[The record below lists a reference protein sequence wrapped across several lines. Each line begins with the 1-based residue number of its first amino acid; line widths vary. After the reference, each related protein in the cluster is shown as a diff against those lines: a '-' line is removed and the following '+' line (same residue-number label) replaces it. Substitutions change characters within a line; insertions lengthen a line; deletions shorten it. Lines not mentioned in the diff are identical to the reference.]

1 MPQAPPANDFQTWLQ
16 ALQQLDKHL
25 TIAITQASEHY
36 GPDAAADPHRGLYIN
51 GAEIDRLLQRP
62 IGQPLFFHDQTTPP
76 PPRLQWLSQ
85 AFHLSSFDCDVLLL
99 AMAPDLDLR
108 YERLY
113 AYLQDDITRRLPTL
127 DLALNLLCR
136 SPEEKL
142 QRRQHFNPAS
152 PLIAQGILQTIADP
166 NQVQPPC
173 LAHYLKLDDRI
184 RQFLL
189 GDNSLAYRL
198 RSIAQLETPTES
210 TLPLSEAQ
218 ARELQTAIA
227 QTHRLYLQGSPGLGK
242 HRIAGAVAMQLQ
254 RPLLTIDLPQLL
266 EDLTLLPQ
274 ILQEARL
281 WNAVLYLA
289 GADSLDQKP
298 NAKRISQE
306 IQTEPGL
313 ILLGG
318 SLAQAPL
325 EGNWRH
331 FVIAPLDRNQRR
343 NYWQQALTRAGIQ
356 LSETEFTTLTDRFNL
371 TPAQIDRTISQSEPT
386 LAALFA
392 TARQQS
398 DQTLSRVAQKLS
410 PKYQWAD
417 IILPPEPLAQL
428 QEIGNQA
435 RLRSLVYEEWGFDR
449 KLSLGKGL
457 NVLFAG
463 PPGTGKTMA
472 AEVIANDLQLDLYK
486 IDLSQV
492 VSKYIGETE
501 KNLDRIFTAARTAN
515 GILFFDEADALFGKR
530 SEVKDAH
537 DRYANIEVGYLLQ
550 KMEEYEGTAILA
562 TNLRQNMDDAFVRRI
577 QVIVEFPFPDK
588 PFRQQIWRVMFPPEL
603 PLGAIDFDWL
613 AQEIKLPGGN
623 IKNIALAAAFLAAN
637 DGQVVTMAHLSQ
649 AAQREYQKLG
659 RSWLTRQN

>member
-1 MPQAPPANDFQTWLQ
+1 MTIVPPTTDFQPWLQ
-16 ALQQLDKHL
+16 ALQQLDAHL
-25 TIAITQASEHY
+25 AIAINQASGHY
-36 GPDAAADPHRGLYIN
+36 GPGAAADPHRGLYLDE
-51 GAEIDRLLQRP
+51 AQIDRLLNRP
-62 IGQPLFFHDQTTPP
+62 IGQPLFFHDQTTTL
-76 PPRLQWLSQ
+76 PPRLQWLTQ
-85 AFHLSSFDCDVLLL
+85 RFNLSTFDCDILLL
-99 AMAPDLDLR
+99 AIAPDLDLR

-142 QRRQHFNPAS
+142 QRRQHFNPSS
-152 PLIAQGILQTIADP
+152 PLINQGILCTIADP
-166 NQVQPPC
+166 NQVQPPL

-189 GDNSLAYRL
+189 GDNSLADKL
-198 RSIAQLETPTES
+198 RPIAQLETPKES
-210 TLPLSEAQ
+210 TLPLSPTQEE
-218 ARELQTAIA
+218 ELQRAIA
-227 QTHRLYLQGSPGLGK
+227 QTNRLYLQGSPGQGK
-242 HRIAGAVAMQLQ
+242 HRIAKTVAIQLQ
-254 RPLLTIDLPQLL
+254 RPLLTIDLPQLA
-266 EDLTLLPQ
+266 DLTLLPQ
-274 ILQEARL
+274 ILRETRL

-289 GADSLDQKP
+289 GADSLEQIP
-298 NAKRISQE
+298 NAKHISQQ

-325 EGNWRH
+325 EGDWRH
-331 FVIAPLDRNQRR
+331 FVMNNLDRTQRR
-343 NYWQQALTRAGIQ
+343 DYWQQALSRAGIQ
-356 LSETEFTTLTDRFNL
+356 LSETEFNTLTDRFNL
-371 TPAQIDRTISQSEPT
+371 TPAQIDRTLSQSEPT
-386 LAALFA
+386 LTHLLAA
-392 TARQQS
+392 ARQQS

-435 RLRSLVYEEWGFDR
+435 RLRSLVYEQWGFDR

-515 GILFFDEADALFGKR
+515 AILFFDEADALFGKR

-577 QVIVEFPFPDK
+577 QVIVEFPFPDQA
-588 PFRQQIWRVMFPPEL
+588 FRQQIWRVMFPPEL

-637 DGQVVTMAHLSQ
+637 DGQVVTMGHLSQ

-659 RSWLTRQN
+659 RSWITHD